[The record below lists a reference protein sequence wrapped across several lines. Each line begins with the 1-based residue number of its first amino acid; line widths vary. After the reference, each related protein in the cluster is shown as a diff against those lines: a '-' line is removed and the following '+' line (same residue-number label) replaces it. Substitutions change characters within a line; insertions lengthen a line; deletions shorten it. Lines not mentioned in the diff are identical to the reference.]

1 MRYDI
6 GTDVAAAALCA
17 PQLSYPGVTE
27 HERAP
32 ATAYAHRV
40 PEERYIHGHHESVL
54 RSHSWRTVD
63 NSAAYLAPHLQ
74 SGLTVLDLGSGPGT
88 ITVDIA
94 GRVAPGTVVGIDA
107 SADIVEKAAALAAE
121 RGLHNVT
128 FQVGNAYALDLA
140 DDSVD
145 IAHAH
150 QVLQHLSD
158 PVAALRELAR
168 VVRPGGVIAAR
179 DVDYG
184 GAIWYP
190 ELPGLDE
197 WKAAYDVVH
206 RSGGGEPNAG
216 RRLKAWAR
224 EAGLTDIVNTAS
236 VWGFSSDEDRQWWG
250 GLWADRALQSDFAT
264 QALETGHADHAAL
277 ERISAAWREWAASP
291 DGWFSFP
298 HGEILVRV

>member
-1 MRYDI
+1 M
-6 GTDVAAAALCA
+6 
-17 PQLSYPGVTE
+17 
-27 HERAP
+27 
-32 ATAYAHRV
+32 

-63 NSAAYLAPHLQ
+63 NSAAYLAPHLRA
-74 SGLTVLDLGSGPGT
+74 GLAVLDLGSGPGT

-94 GRVAPGTVVGIDA
+94 ERVAPGTVVGIDA
-107 SADIVEKAAALAAE
+107 SADIVAQAAALADE
-121 RGLHNVT
+121 RGVSNVT
-128 FQVGNAYALDLA
+128 FRTGNAYALELP

-145 IAHAH
+145 VAHAH

-184 GAIWYP
+184 GAIWFP
-190 ELPGLDE
+190 EPPGLDL
-197 WKAAYDVVH
+197 WKSTYDAVH

-224 EAGLTDIVNTAS
+224 EAGLTDVTNTAS
-236 VWGFSSDEDRQWWG
+236 VWGFSSATDREWWG
-250 GLWADRALQSDFAT
+250 GLWADRALHSDFAR
-264 QALETGHADHAAL
+264 QALEMGHAEQADL
-277 ERISAAWREWAASP
+277 ERMSAAWREWAESP
-291 DGWFSFP
+291 DAWFSFP
-298 HGEILVRV
+298 HGEILIRV

>member
-1 MRYDI
+1 M
-6 GTDVAAAALCA
+6 
-17 PQLSYPGVTE
+17 
-27 HERAP
+27 
-32 ATAYAHRV
+32 

-63 NSAAYLAPHLQ
+63 NSAAYLAPHLRP
-74 SGLTVLDLGSGPGT
+74 GLHVLDLGSGPGT

-94 GRVAPGTVVGIDA
+94 ERVAPGTVLGLDA
-107 SADIVEKAAALAAE
+107 SADIVEHAAVLAAE
-121 RGLHNVT
+121 RELTNVT
-128 FQVGNAYALDLA
+128 FRIGNAYALDLP
-140 DDSVD
+140 DGSVD
-145 IAHAH
+145 VAHAH
-150 QVLQHLSD
+150 QVLQHVSD

-168 VVRPGGVIAAR
+168 VVRPGGIIAAR

-197 WKAAYDVVH
+197 WKATYDVVH

-224 EAGLTDIVNTAS
+224 KAGLADITSTAS
-236 VWGFSSDEDRQWWG
+236 VWGFSSPADREWWG

-264 QALETGHADHAAL
+264 QALEMGHADQAL
-277 ERISAAWREWAASP
+277 LQRISAAWREWAESP